1 MKAIVL
7 VTFSVLAGAS
17 LMLCEPAQDPSL
29 TITLPNNIRMEF
41 VRIAAG
47 TFMMG
52 CSPGD
57 NQCADD
63 EKPAHRVQITRPF
76 EMARYEVTSAQ
87 WEAVTVRPPAT
98 PIPGAGDNH
107 AYGFSGWST
116 AQEFVNYL
124 NERRDGFRYRLPT
137 EAEWEYAAR
146 AGSTAPYG
154 GTDVSAMAWI
164 GQGQVGRPEIVGQK
178 RPNAWGLYDM
188 HGNAWEW
195 VQDWYQARYYAQS
208 PEADPPGPSAGEY
221 RVARGGSAL
230 NDARSARASA
240 RRYVGP
246 QANVDYYGLR
256 VVREAIR

>member
-1 MKAIVL
+1 MKTIAL
-7 VTFSVLAGAS
+7 VAFGVLAGAS
-17 LMLCEPAQDPSL
+17 LMFSISPQDKST
-29 TITLPNNIRMEF
+29 TITLPNNVSMEF

-63 EKPAHRVQITRPF
+63 EKPAHRVHITRPF
-76 EMARYEVTSAQ
+76 EMAKYEVTAAQ
-87 WEAVTVRPPAT
+87 WQAVTIRPPAT
-98 PIPGAGDNH
+98 PVPVAGDNH
-107 AYGFSGWST
+107 AYGFSSWST

-124 NERRDGFRYRLPT
+124 NARKDGFRYRLPT

-154 GTDVSAMAWI
+154 GPDVNAMAWM
-164 GQGQVGRPEIVGQK
+164 GQNVVGRPEIVGQK

-195 VQDWYQARYYAQS
+195 VQD
-208 PEADPPGPSAGEY
+208 
-221 RVARGGSAL
+221 
-230 NDARSARASA
+230 
-240 RRYVGP
+240 
-246 QANVDYYGLR
+246 
-256 VVREAIR
+256 